1 MRKMFA
7 FLMALAMTV
16 QLVMPAWADV
26 AQEEPGETV
35 ATEEAQGATEEAA
48 EEPTEEVPEET
59 EGETTEET
67 EAATEETTEEST
79 EALPEETVEEET
91 EPEETVEEAEELEA
105 AANSGTCG
113 KSAVWTLDGDGHLT
127 ISGTGVMEEFIRNAV
142 KKSVLTVTIESGIT
156 GIGETCFSG
165 CQNIISIEIP
175 DTVKIIS
182 RNSFG
187 GCFALQSVSLP
198 DGVEEIGELAF
209 TGCKAME
216 TLHLGK
222 GLKVIHDGAFQGDGN
237 LKILRLPEGFET
249 IGDGVFAGCE
259 SMTTVG
265 LPKSMTRI
273 GESAFLGCG
282 SITDVYYGGSWADWH
297 SLNIGQYN
305 DNLTGA
311 KIHYGTSHVHDFVYV
326 PEKAATCTEGG
337 NNAYYLCQ
345 ECQGVFLDEKGNN
358 ETTLDAQT
366 LPALGHSMTEVPE
379 KEVTCAED
387 GNHAYYIC
395 GTCHKVYTDA
405 LGQTETTVEAQTIQ
419 SQGHNMA
426 KTDAVAPT
434 RTTTGNNAYYT
445 CDRCGNV
452 YKDRQG
458 KEETTVEAET
468 LPVLG
473 ILASGAC
480 GENLTWEL
488 DDGGTLTVEGS
499 GEMEENYS
507 NRYPWFDY
515 RNQITAII
523 FSDGVT
529 SIGEEAFES
538 FGKLYTVTIPASVKN
553 IGTNAFLFCGSLAQI
568 SFAHRTNDE
577 LTIGNLAFG
586 FRNSRDYM
594 PINTVIR
601 VPSLHNMNTAI
612 ANYEWEYDVQFDNVK
627 ARNVHFEG
635 TENFP
640 MEGISIA
647 TEGGVSSYELGM
659 PIKLAVTTDPVD
671 ATDDY
676 NLYVVE
682 NQTTAQVYLSKDQV
696 LTTLSTGVVTLR
708 AECVNKPEIN
718 SEIVLT
724 ITKPTGSL
732 TNLTVTTLN
741 DYPGE
746 VELGK
751 PVQMVPVFTPANA
764 ADRKVTWSVQNGTG
778 SATIDENGLLTP
790 ISFGTVA
797 VYAAA
802 SNGVEGSC
810 TVNIVRYAEE
820 IMILMDGDPDV
831 SRLGVG
837 EGKDLSVLF
846 SPDDCTTDGVK
857 WTVVNGTGVAELDS
871 NEPRLTG
878 KRAGTITLIATAN
891 DSKKQVAKKEIT
903 ITDTI
908 RSYALPDGSGN
919 IYYNTETGTITGSD
933 SSVRNVIIPSQ
944 IDGIT
949 IVKIAPYAFK
959 ESYSG
964 KKEMTS
970 VSIPATVTEIGKEA
984 FYYCGKLSVLRFAA
998 GSQLKK
1004 IGERAFY
1011 KCESLTSL
1019 EIPNSVTE
1027 IGDEAFKWLKNLKNI
1042 TLSGT
1047 LNNEKW
1053 LGRNYWTKDNTLETA
1068 TFTGEIVQYG
1078 VPAKKIILADT
1089 VTEIGQSAFGGISY
1103 LEEVVI
1109 GKKVTTIGD
1118 YAFAD
1123 CHQLVSACLP
1133 DGLKTIGKE
1142 AFRSCHNLTDVIL
1155 PSSLQVIGKNCFE
1168 SCSQLQIIDV
1178 SKVPDTILEKKTCL
1192 TGMVIVPELLVRAT
1206 GGKTEIE
1213 WSTTNVDPRADQ
1225 RSYVYRNDQNQQWYL
1240 NVGDSGTYRITC
1252 RDTYTGARGSKLIE
1266 IKTGTLIRP
1275 SDTGYLVSGSKL
1287 ALSAWS
1293 MPEEKKTS
1301 VWWSLA
1307 EGGSNYAS
1315 IDSKGVLTAR
1325 TVYSAQQ
1332 VTVIAQPYDGSEQV
1346 TKTIWILPK
1355 TTGLGLLLDGGPLGS
1370 TLNVDQAQT
1379 KVLQLSAKV
1388 YPDGALQEVSWSS
1401 SNESVA
1407 RVDETGLVTLA
1418 KPGTVVIQ
1426 AATKDGSK
1434 LTAQVTLNVTYLDA
1448 NSKLTLVGEV
1458 PQPGLEPGQ
1467 TVQLTLWGE
1476 AAIEAENVVF
1486 SVPSNQSAMGSIDGS
1501 GLFTAGSAAGNV
1513 TVTAALKDDP
1523 LGRSASITIP
1533 VLPMQAHTVL
1543 AVPVLD
1549 GVGQVT
1555 QRDGIYEAIFRQ
1567 TEVEGSYSFRLR
1579 VQAQNYQGQPLSGK
1593 FVYTTT
1599 DASIAKVSADGL
1611 VTVQKGAEGLCAIG
1625 VRAADALG
1633 TGTEVWVS
1641 VRDYSPRLETNKLTV
1656 NSALE
1661 EGASLVLAA
1670 SYGNDI
1676 EMVFLSDG
1684 RFSCSWEED
1693 KLTISAKESVKNG
1706 TYPVTLEVTCADG
1719 VVYKYVLSIKVTKT
1733 LPKVTVK
1740 QTEKFNLFYQ
1750 DSSAELKIN
1759 VAGNL
1764 PFYYEFLDNT
1774 DFRLDIFDDEA
1785 RLYFADPQNAPAK
1798 PNTKATL
1805 RLWLEGY
1812 REPVDVKLSIA
1823 TVNKGPKVTTAVK
1836 ASTLNT
1842 ALTTSNTLRVR
1853 LNDPEPGSMEAWSG
1867 TEGIEAVIEGCDLCL
1882 TLSEVKNTTAT
1893 VYIRDTNWA
1902 QPIKLTHKIT
1912 VTDKLPTLKA
1922 ASALKLDSLFTQTEA
1937 WTELVLSQGN
1947 LSLVTAEL
1955 TPVAKEGTAAR
1966 EESDKLSVTYDP
1978 DACLIAARIADPDKA
1993 PKAGT
1998 YSFNCT
2004 GILENGEEIPGGV
2017 VKVTVA
2023 AAKPKV
2029 KLSATSVKLNKALDG
2044 WERVEIPVT
2053 VTGNNRVVDF
2063 MGLPEGMTY
2072 NENTG
2077 KLTVMLSEETVSG
2090 GSYGL
2095 YPVVESNE
2103 TGQRVKL
2110 LTKVS
2115 FKVQVYTS
2123 DKLAVSLSAKGKLNT
2138 LDPESSIAYTVT
2150 KVSNCLNPV
2159 EGVSLE
2165 GLDGDKFQAELDTTS
2180 AKPVVRLQMLPGQSY
2195 ATNVGYKIQF
2205 RFFVAGREVLSP
2217 MQTVKLTQAALKV
2230 TAPKSLVYFQAQ
2242 TGILRFSL
2250 AANAPIG
2257 EVALSAKTAPE
2268 LLTALGED
2276 GLRFDGSQ
2284 LELSVTNPAVLK
2296 AGKSYTLQLE
2306 VTPEYNAENVKPTL
2320 VKLTVKVMK

>member
-35 ATEEAQGATEEAA
+35 ATEEAQGATEEVT

-59 EGETTEET
+59 EGETEETTEGTEAAEEET
-67 EAATEETTEEST
+67 EEEST
-79 EALPEETVEEET
+79 EAAEETEAEET
-91 EPEETVEEAEELEA
+91 EPEETVEETEALEA
-105 AANSGTCG
+105 GIVASGT
-113 KSAVWTLDGDGHLT
+113 
-127 ISGTGVMEEFIRNAV
+127 
-142 KKSVLTVTIESGIT
+142 
-156 GIGETCFSG
+156 
-165 CQNIISIEIP
+165 
-175 DTVKIIS
+175 
-182 RNSFG
+182 
-187 GCFALQSVSLP
+187 
-198 DGVEEIGELAF
+198 
-209 TGCKAME
+209 
-216 TLHLGK
+216 
-222 GLKVIHDGAFQGDGN
+222 
-237 LKILRLPEGFET
+237 
-249 IGDGVFAGCE
+249 
-259 SMTTVG
+259 
-265 LPKSMTRI
+265 
-273 GESAFLGCG
+273 
-282 SITDVYYGGSWADWH
+282 
-297 SLNIGQYN
+297 
-305 DNLTGA
+305 
-311 KIHYGTSHVHDFVYV
+311 
-326 PEKAATCTEGG
+326 
-337 NNAYYLCQ
+337 
-345 ECQGVFLDEKGNN
+345 
-358 ETTLDAQT
+358 
-366 LPALGHSMTEVPE
+366 
-379 KEVTCAED
+379 
-387 GNHAYYIC
+387 
-395 GTCHKVYTDA
+395 
-405 LGQTETTVEAQTIQ
+405 
-419 SQGHNMA
+419 
-426 KTDAVAPT
+426 
-434 RTTTGNNAYYT
+434 
-445 CDRCGNV
+445 
-452 YKDRQG
+452 
-458 KEETTVEAET
+458 
-468 LPVLG
+468 
-473 ILASGAC
+473 C
-480 GENLTWEL
+480 GENLTWVL
-488 DDGGTLTVEGS
+488 DDGGTLTIEGN
-499 GEMEENYS
+499 GEMENYS
-507 NRYPWFDY
+507 YYADAPWFDY
-515 RNQITAII
+515 RYSIVNLVLK
-523 FSDGVT
+523 DGVT
-529 SIGEEAFES
+529 SIGDNCFDDYKYLVKAD
-538 FGKLYTVTIPASVKN
+538 IPESVKRIGN
-553 IGTNAFLFCGSLAQI
+553 YTFTGCDLLTAIEFPSELKSIGTNAFRKCSGLTELHFPNSLVDIGTYAFNGCSNLQNVYIPESVENIQDKAFCDCPNLKTIQ
-568 SFAHRTNDE
+568 FEHRVNSV
-577 LTIGNLAFG
+577 LTIGTQAFG
-586 FRNSRDYM
+586 FSDYHGE
-594 PINTVIR
+594 PVDTNVL
-601 VPSLHNMNTAI
+601 VPTARKMNQAI
-612 ANYEWEYDVQFDNVK
+612 IECDWETEYWSSYCYRIV
-627 ARNVHFEG
+627 RFEG
-635 TENFP
+635 TDVFP
-640 MEGISIA
+640 IEGISLT
-647 TEGGVSSYELGM
+647 TEDGAVSYELGV
-659 PIKLAVTTDPVD
+659 PVKLVVTTEPLD
-671 ATDDY
+671 ATEEY
-676 NLYVVE
+676 HLYVVNE
-682 NQTTAQVYLSKDQV
+682 KTSADVFLSKDQL
-696 LTTLSTGVVTLR
+696 LTSLTAGTVTLR
-708 AECVNKPEIN
+708 VERNNNPEIS
-718 SEIVLT
+718 SELT
-724 ITKPTGSL
+724 LSITEPTGEL

-746 VELGK
+746 AELGK

-764 ADRKVTWSVQNGTG
+764 ADRKVTWSIQNGTG
-778 SATIDENGLLTP
+778 KATIDENGLLTP
-790 ISFGTVA
+790 ISSGTVA
-797 VYAAA
+797 VYATA

-908 RSYALPDGSGN
+908 RSYVLPDGSGN

-944 IDGIT
+944 IDGVT

-984 FYYCGKLSVLRFAA
+984 FCYCGKLSVLRFAA

-1011 KCESLTSL
+1011 YCDSLTSL

-1027 IGDEAFKWLKNLKNI
+1027 IGDEAFKWLKGLKSI

-1053 LGRNYWTKDNTLETA
+1053 LGRNFRRKDDTLETA

-1089 VTEIGQSAFGGISY
+1089 VTEIGQSAFGEISY
-1103 LEEVVI
+1103 LEEVVM
-1109 GKKVTTIGD
+1109 GKNISTIDD
-1118 YAFAD
+1118 YAFAG
-1123 CHQLVSACLP
+1123 CSHLLSVNLP
-1133 DGLKTIGKE
+1133 YGLKTIGKGV
-1142 AFRSCHNLTDVIL
+1142 FQFCYNLTDVVL
-1155 PSSLQVIGKNCFE
+1155 PSSLQIIGENCFE

-1178 SKVPDTILEKKTCL
+1178 SKVPDTVLEKKTCL
-1192 TGMVIVPELLVRAT
+1192 SGMAVVPELLVKAT
-1206 GGKTEIE
+1206 SGKVEIK
-1213 WSTTNVDPRADQ
+1213 WDITDIDPSTDRY
-1225 RSYVYRNDQNQQWYL
+1225 SYVSRNSQNQQWYL
-1240 NVGDSGTYRITC
+1240 NAVDSGTYRITC

-1567 TEVEGSYSFRLR
+1567 TEVEGGYSFRLR

-1625 VRAADALG
+1625 VRAADALS

-1719 VVYKYVLSIKVTKT
+1719 LVYKYVLSVKVTKT

-1774 DFRLDIFDDEA
+1774 DFRLDTFDEEA

-1812 REPVDVKLSIA
+1812 REPVDVKLNIA

-1867 TEGIEAVIEGCDLCL
+1867 TEGIEAVIDGRDLCL
-1882 TLSEVKNTTAT
+1882 TLSEAKNTTAT

-1966 EESDKLSVTYDP
+1966 KESDKLSVTYDP

-2029 KLSATSVKLNKALDG
+2029 KLSATSVKLNKALEG

-2053 VTGNNRVVDF
+2053 VTGNNRVVDLT
-2063 MGLPEGMTY
+2063 GLPEGMTY
-2072 NENTG
+2072 DENTG
-2077 KLTVMLSEETVSG
+2077 KLTVMLSEETASG

-2095 YPVVESNE
+2095 CPVVESGE
-2103 TGQRVKL
+2103 TGQRVTLPTKL
-2110 LTKVS
+2110 S

-2150 KVSNCLNPV
+2150 KISNCLNPV

-2165 GLDGDKFQAELDTTS
+2165 GPDGDKFQAELDTTS

-2195 ATNVGYKIQF
+2195 ATNVGYKVRF
-2205 RFFVAGREVLSP
+2205 RFFVAGREVPSP

-2257 EVALSAKTAPE
+2257 EVALSAKTARE
-2268 LLTALGED
+2268 LLTALGEE
-2276 GLRFDGSQ
+2276 GLHFDGSQ
-2284 LELSVTNPAVLK
+2284 LELSVTNPAALK

>member
-1 MRKMFA
+1 MRKEEDAMRKLFA
-7 FLMALAMTV
+7 LLMALTMTV

-26 AQEEPGETV
+26 GQEEQPQETEETV
-35 ATEEAQGATEEAA
+35 LETGEEETPAETAETEKPAGTEAPAGEEIEADPTEETEEAA
-48 EEPTEEVPEET
+48 LTEEAPTEEMLANEGEGLLEET
-59 EGETTEET
+59 
-67 EAATEETTEEST
+67 
-79 EALPEETVEEET
+79 
-91 EPEETVEEAEELEA
+91 EELEA
-105 AANSGTCG
+105 GPVSGTWG
-113 KSAVWTLDGDGHLT
+113 DLAWGLDEDGVLT
-127 ISGTGVMEEFIRNAV
+127 ISG
-142 KKSVLTVTIESGIT
+142 SG
-156 GIGETCFSG
+156 
-165 CQNIISIEIP
+165 P
-175 DTVKIIS
+175 M
-182 RNSFG
+182 
-187 GCFALQSVSLP
+187 QSSYY
-198 DGVEEIGELAF
+198 
-209 TGCKAME
+209 TSY
-216 TLHLGK
+216 
-222 GLKVIHDGAFQGDGN
+222 GD
-237 LKILRLPEGFET
+237 
-249 IGDGVFAGCE
+249 
-259 SMTTVG
+259 
-265 LPKSMTRI
+265 
-273 GESAFLGCG
+273 
-282 SITDVYYGGSWADWH
+282 YYDYPWH
-297 SLNIGQYN
+297 SY
-305 DNLTGA
+305 A
-311 KIHYGTSHVHDFVYV
+311 
-326 PEKAATCTEGG
+326 
-337 NNAYYLCQ
+337 
-345 ECQGVFLDEKGNN
+345 
-358 ETTLDAQT
+358 
-366 LPALGHSMTEVPE
+366 
-379 KEVTCAED
+379 
-387 GNHAYYIC
+387 
-395 GTCHKVYTDA
+395 
-405 LGQTETTVEAQTIQ
+405 
-419 SQGHNMA
+419 SQI
-426 KTDAVAPT
+426 VS
-434 RTTTGNNAYYT
+434 
-445 CDRCGNV
+445 V
-452 YKDRQG
+452 
-458 KEETTVEAET
+458 V
-468 LPVLG
+468 
-473 ILASGAC
+473 I
-480 GENLTWEL
+480 
-488 DDGGTLTVEGS
+488 
-499 GEMEENYS
+499 
-507 NRYPWFDY
+507 
-515 RNQITAII
+515 
-523 FSDGVT
+523 SDGVT
-529 SIGEEAFES
+529 SIAYDAFERYENLS
-538 FGKLYTVTIPASVKN
+538 SVIIASSVTDIGRYAFEDCVCLTNITFG
-553 IGTNAFLFCGSLAQI
+553 
-568 SFAHRTNDE
+568 HRADAE
-577 LTIGNLAFG
+577 LTIRDRAFG
-586 FRNSRDYM
+586 FGSNRNDDAW
-594 PINTVIR
+594 PIPTVVSI
-601 VPSLHNMNTAI
+601 PSVRAINPAI
-612 ANYEWEYDVQFDNVK
+612 ANYDWEKGYYNDDIARTVQFRSTVDIPM
-627 ARNVHFEG
+627 AAISLS
-635 TENFP
+635 TED
-640 MEGISIA
+640 GA
-647 TEGGVSSYELGM
+647 TSYELGV
-659 PIKLAVTTDPVD
+659 PVKFVVTADPVE
-671 ATDDY
+671 ATDEDR
-676 NLYVVE
+676 LYVVDDR
-682 NQTTAQVYLSKDQV
+682 TTAKVYLSKDGT
-696 LTTLSTGVVTLR
+696 LTTLSTGTVTLR
-708 AECVNKPEIN
+708 AECTGRPEIY
-718 SEIVLT
+718 SELT
-724 ITKPTGSL
+724 LAITDPTGSL

-741 DYPGE
+741 DYPGDA
-746 VELGK
+746 ELGT
-751 PVQMVPVFTPANA
+751 PVQMAAVFTPANA
-764 ADRKVTWSVQNGTG
+764 ADRSVTWSIQNGTG
-778 SATIDENGLLTP
+778 KAGIDENGLLTP
-790 ISFGTVA
+790 QAFGTVT
-797 VYAAA
+797 VYATAA
-802 SNGVEGSC
+802 NGMEGSC

-820 IMILMDGDPDV
+820 ITILMDGKPGV
-831 SRLGVG
+831 QSLGVE
-837 EGKDLSVLF
+837 EGKELSVRFL
-846 SPDDCTTDGVK
+846 PEDTTTKGVE
-857 WTVVNGTGVAELDS
+857 WSLINGTGTA
-871 NEPRLTG
+871 RLYNREDQSYYRLVGQHTG
-878 KRAGTITLIATAN
+878 KVTLVATAK
-891 DSKKQVAKKEIT
+891 DSKKTVAKLEIM
-903 ITDTI
+903 ITDTV
-908 RSYALPDGSGN
+908 RNYELPDGSGN
-919 IYYNTETGTITGSD
+919 LYYNTETGYITGAD
-933 SSVRNVIIPSQ
+933 KTVKDVVIPSQ
-944 IDGIT
+944 IDG
-949 IVKIAPYAFK
+949 VKIVGIA
-959 ESYSG
+959 SYVFANRRETWG
-964 KKEMTS
+964 DVGENKTLKS
-970 VSIPATVTEIGKEA
+970 VSIPATV
-984 FYYCGKLSVLRFAA
+984 
-998 GSQLKK
+998 
-1004 IGERAFY
+1004 
-1011 KCESLTSL
+1011 
-1019 EIPNSVTE
+1019 
-1027 IGDEAFKWLKNLKNI
+1027 
-1042 TLSGT
+1042 
-1047 LNNEKW
+1047 
-1053 LGRNYWTKDNTLETA
+1053 
-1068 TFTGEIVQYG
+1068 
-1078 VPAKKIILADT
+1078 
-1089 VTEIGQSAFGGISY
+1089 
-1103 LEEVVI
+1103 EE
-1109 GKKVTTIGD
+1109 IGD
-1118 YAFAD
+1118 YAFYHCSAMSSLRFASNGNLKKIGT
-1123 CHQLVSACLP
+1123 CAFAWCSGLTSLVIPEGIDSIGKNAFMNLGLKHLTVPGELDTNVCMGYGTGKLETVTFTGSYIRGRKVSWDGYERVESMPGRTAKKVIISEGVSEIEDYAFYWCDEIEEVVLP
-1133 DGLKTIGKE
+1133 ETMRSIGKNAFELCSNLKTI
-1142 AFRSCHNLTDVIL
+1142 NL
-1155 PSSLQVIGKNCFE
+1155 PSNIQYIGKDCFSRCE
-1168 SCSQLQIIDV
+1168 NVQIIDV
-1178 SKVPDTILEKKTCL
+1178 SKAPDVFIEKRTCL
-1192 TGMVIVPELLVRAT
+1192 TGMATVPEVLIRAT
-1206 GGKTEIE
+1206 GGKTSLE
-1213 WSTTNVDPRADQ
+1213 WSLTTPEKNGREYERADFD
-1225 RSYVYRNDQNQQWYL
+1225 YKTKEWYL
-1240 NVGDSGTYRITC
+1240 RAWESGKFLLVC
-1252 RDTYTGARGSKLIE
+1252 EDTYTGAQGYKSIE

-1293 MPEEKKTS
+1293 MPKEKKTS

-1434 LTAQVTLNVTYLDA
+1434 LTAQVTLNVMYLDA

-1567 TEVEGSYSFRLR
+1567 TEVEGGYSFRLR

-1641 VRDYSPRLETNKLTV
+1641 VRDYSPRLETDKLTV

-1676 EMVFLSDG
+1676 ETVFLSDG
-1684 RFSCSWEED
+1684 RFTCGWEED

-1706 TYPVTLEVTCADG
+1706 TYPMTLEVVCADNM
-1719 VVYKYVLSIKVTKT
+1719 YKYTLFVKVTKA

-1740 QTEKFNLFYQ
+1740 QREKFNLFYQ

-1774 DFRLDIFDDEA
+1774 DFRLDTFDEEV

-1853 LNDPEPGSMEAWSG
+1853 LNDPESGSMEAWSG
-1867 TEGIEAVIEGCDLCL
+1867 TEGIEAVIDGCDLCL

-1893 VYIRDTNWA
+1893 VYLRDANWA

-1966 EESDKLSVTYDP
+1966 KESDKLSVTYDP

-2029 KLSATSVKLNKALDG
+2029 KLSTTSVKLNKTLEG

-2077 KLTVMLSEETVSG
+2077 KLTVMLSEETASG

-2095 YPVVESNE
+2095 CPVVESGE
-2103 TGQRVKL
+2103 TGQRVTLPTKL
-2110 LTKVS
+2110 S

-2150 KVSNCLNPV
+2150 KVSNCLNSV

-2165 GLDGDKFQAELDTTS
+2165 GPDGDKFQAELDTTS

-2195 ATNVGYKIQF
+2195 ATNVGYKVRF
-2205 RFFVAGREVLSP
+2205 RFFVAGREVPSP

-2257 EVALSAKTAPE
+2257 EVALSAKTARE
-2268 LLTALGED
+2268 LLTALGEE
-2276 GLRFDGSQ
+2276 GLHFDGSQ
-2284 LELSVTNPAVLK
+2284 LELSVTNPAALK

>member
-26 AQEEPGETV
+26 AQEETAETV

-48 EEPTEEVPEET
+48 EEPTEETSEET
-59 EGETTEET
+59 EGE
-67 EAATEETTEEST
+67 TEETTEEST
-79 EALPEETVEEET
+79 EALPEETEEEET
-91 EPEETVEEAEELEA
+91 EPEETVEEAEELDA

-113 KSAVWTLDGDGHLT
+113 KSAVWTMDGNGHLT

-156 GIGETCFSG
+156 GIGESCFSG

-182 RNSFG
+182 RNCFG

-198 DGVEEIGELAF
+198 DGVEEIGEYAF

-237 LKILRLPEGFET
+237 LTTLRLPEGVET

-297 SLNIGQYN
+297 SLNIRQYN

-345 ECQGVFLDEKGNN
+345 ECQGVFLDDKGDN

-419 SQGHNMA
+419 SQGHNMV

-445 CDRCGNV
+445 CGRCGKV

-473 ILASGAC
+473 ILASGTC

-499 GEMEENYS
+499 GEMEENYP
-507 NRYPWFDY
+507 NWYPWFDY

-523 FSDGVT
+523 FSGGVT
-529 SIGEEAFES
+529 SIGREAFAKCEN
-538 FGKLYTVTIPASVKN
+538 LYSISIPRSVMTIKAE
-553 IGTNAFLFCGSLAQI
+553 AFRDCCNLTDITFN
-568 SFAHRTNDE
+568 HRIDDE
-577 LTIGNLAFG
+577 LMIDDMAFG
-586 FRNSRDYM
+586 FNNYYQDQM
-594 PINTVIR
+594 PVDTVVR
-601 VPSLHNMNTAI
+601 VPSLRMMNVSI
-612 ANYEWEYDVQFDNVK
+612 VNYDWEKGPLHAGVR
-627 ARNVHFEG
+627 ARTVFFEG
-635 TENFP
+635 TENFQ
-640 MEGISIA
+640 MEGISIS
-647 TEGGVSSYELGM
+647 TEGGASSYELGM

-746 VELGK
+746 AELGK
-751 PVQMVPVFTPANA
+751 PVQMVAVFTPANA
-764 ADRKVTWSVQNGTG
+764 ADRKVTWSLQNGTG
-778 SATIDENGLLTP
+778 KATIDEDGLLTP
-790 ISFGTVA
+790 LSFGTVA

-820 IMILMDGDPDV
+820 IMILMDGDPDI

-871 NEPRLTG
+871 NKSRLTG

-908 RSYALPDGSGN
+908 RGYALPDGSGN

-944 IDGIT
+944 IDGVT

-964 KKEMTS
+964 KENMTS

-984 FYYCGKLSVLRFAA
+984 FYCCRKLSVLRFAA

-1004 IGERAFY
+1004 IGERAFC

-1019 EIPNSVTE
+1019 EIPNSVAE

-1053 LGRNYWTKDNTLETA
+1053 LGRNFRSKDDTLETA

-1142 AFRSCHNLTDVIL
+1142 AFRSCHDLTDVIL

-1213 WSTTNVDPRADQ
+1213 WSITNVDPRADQ
-1225 RSYVYRNDQNQQWYL
+1225 RSHVYRNDQNQQWYL

-1293 MPEEKKTS
+1293 MPGEKKTS
-1301 VWWSLA
+1301 AWWSLA

-1379 KVLQLSAKV
+1379 KTLQLSAKV

-1501 GLFTAGSAAGNV
+1501 GLFTAGSTAGNV

-1555 QRDGIYEAIFRQ
+1555 QRDGVYEAIFRQ
-1567 TEVEGSYSFRLR
+1567 TEVEGGYRFRLR
-1579 VQAQNYQGQPLSGK
+1579 VHAQNYQGQPLSGK

-1641 VRDYSPRLETNKLTV
+1641 VRDYSPRLETTKLTV

-1661 EGASLVLAA
+1661 EGCSLVLAA

-1676 EMVFLSDG
+1676 ENVFLSDG

-1693 KLTISAKESVKNG
+1693 KLTISAKESLKNG
-1706 TYPVTLEVTCADG
+1706 TYPMTLEVVCADNM
-1719 VVYKYVLSIKVTKT
+1719 YKYTLFVKVTKT

-1740 QTEKFNLFYQ
+1740 QREKFNLFYQ

-1764 PFYYEFLDNT
+1764 PYHYEFLDNT

-1798 PNTKATL
+1798 PDTKATL

-1812 REPVDVKLSIA
+1812 REPVDVKLNIA

-1853 LNDPEPGSMEAWSG
+1853 LNGPEPGSMEAWSG
-1867 TEGIEAVIEGCDLCL
+1867 TEGIEAVIDGCDLCL

-1893 VYIRDTNWA
+1893 VYLRDTNWA

-1955 TPVAKEGTAAR
+1955 KPVAKAGTAAR

-1978 DACLIAARIADPDKA
+1978 DACSIVARIADPDKP

-2004 GILENGEEIPGGV
+2004 GILENGGEIPGGV

-2029 KLSATSVKLNKALDG
+2029 KLSASSVKLNKALDG

-2063 MGLPEGMTY
+2063 EGLPEGMTY
-2072 NENTG
+2072 NEDTG
-2077 KLTVMLSEETVSG
+2077 KLTVMLSEETASG

-2095 YPVVESNE
+2095 CPVVESNE
-2103 TGQRVKL
+2103 TGQRAKL
-2110 LTKVS
+2110 PTKVS

-2195 ATNVGYKIQF
+2195 ATNVGYKVRF

-2217 MQTVKLTQAALKV
+2217 MQTVKITQAALKV

-2284 LELSVTNPAVLK
+2284 LELSVSNPAALK

-2306 VTPEYNAENVKPTL
+2306 VTPEYNAENGKPTL